1 MDGVLSRRDLIKRSS
16 LLPLCAATGMGL
28 AGGGASAFAQTPIN
42 RVGGPKL
49 KISLNAFS
57 FSKALNDHIK
67 DRGPGMTLFDLLEFC
82 AEHDFDA
89 VDPTG
94 YFFPGYPEVPSDS
107 FVNEFKRRAFL
118 LGLDISG
125 TGVRND
131 FCHPDKAKRA
141 ADVQHIKQWIEVAA
155 KMGAPVIRIFATNQ
169 RTGIHDGYTWDQTA
183 EWMAEDIKQC
193 ADYGKKY
200 GVIVGVQNH
209 TYFIKTADHVLK
221 ILRMVDSPWCGLI
234 LDTGCFR
241 SEDPYEDMA
250 RVMPCTVNFQIK
262 EKLLG
267 EESNVR
273 TDLKRLFRI
282 IKGAGYRGYIP
293 IETLSLKGE
302 EYDPKVRVARFLK
315 EVREALAEPSA

>member
-1 MDGVLSRRDLIKRSS
+1 
-16 LLPLCAATGMGL
+16 
-28 AGGGASAFAQTPIN
+28 
-42 RVGGPKL
+42 
-49 KISLNAFS
+49 
-57 FSKALNDHIK
+57 
-67 DRGPGMTLFDLLEFC
+67 
-82 AEHDFDA
+82 
-89 VDPTG
+89 
-94 YFFPGYPEVPSDS
+94 
-107 FVNEFKRRAFL
+107 
-118 LGLDISG
+118 
-125 TGVRND
+125 
-131 FCHPDKAKRA
+131 
-141 ADVQHIKQWIEVAA
+141 
-155 KMGAPVIRIFATNQ
+155 
-169 RTGIHDGYTWDQTA
+169 
-183 EWMAEDIKQC
+183 
-193 ADYGKKY
+193 
-200 GVIVGVQNH
+200 
-209 TYFIKTADHVLK
+209 
-221 ILRMVDSPWCGLI
+221 MVDSPWCGLI